1 MGNNV
6 EIPSWLE
13 GLPLAPSF
21 RPTDTEFADPI
32 AYISRIEKE
41 ASAFGICKIIPP
53 LPKPSKKYVFSNL
66 NKSLSKSPDLG
77 CDVDLPNVNNSLKTG
92 CRVGSNDGEA
102 RGFFTTRHQELG
114 QTVKRTKGMVNSD
127 NLQLGVHKQVWQSG
141 EVYTLE
147 QFESKSKA
155 FARGLLSMIKEVS
168 PLVIEALFWKAALEK
183 PIYVEYANDVPGSG
197 FGEPEGQFHRRRRKM
212 KSWKSYRSRGRDGC
226 KDNEIDSVRSSH
238 NGEVRDASVKDDPKT
253 CLETSNSSTTSSTM
267 PLDNNSQSS
276 RRKSVNGSAD
286 VEGTAGW
293 KLSNSPWNLQVIARS
308 PGSLTRFMPDDIPGV
323 TSPMVYIGMLFSW
336 FAWHVEDH
344 ELHSMNYLHTGA
356 AKTWYAVP
364 GDYAFAFE
372 EVIRDE
378 AYGGNID
385 RLAALALLGEKTTLV
400 TPEVIVASGIPCCRL
415 VQNPGEFVV
424 TFPRAYHVGFS
435 HGFNCGEAANF
446 GTPKWLKVAKE
457 AAVRRAAMNYLPML
471 SHQQLLYLLTMSFVS
486 SVASSTF
493 VVMSLCLVS
502 VKIMAQIISNFSCVV
517 PDLFDARVPRSLL
530 PGARS
535 SRLRDR
541 QKEERELLVKKAFIE
556 DILIENNTLSTL
568 LGRESSI
575 YAVLWH
581 PDLLPCPSKDIQL
594 ATVTEAVNSEPG
606 ENGSHIQSE
615 KNNNQN
621 NMLDEMSLY
630 METLNDL
637 YSDDHDLSDFQIDSG
652 TLACVACGILG
663 FPFMS
668 VVQLSKRAAMDI
680 LPANHDSVH
689 EGLGVLEPKDTHPFI
704 DLDGTVSS
712 SVSEDPSL
720 VPEISVPQKDL
731 PVPSVTKF
739 TRRWNTSSKFLR
751 PRIFCLEHAL
761 QIEEL
766 LRSKGGA
773 NILVICHSDYQKI
786 KAHATVIAEEIG
798 TPFNY
803 TDVQFDSV
811 SQEDLHLIDL
821 AIDDGEHDE
830 CNEDWTTKLGINLQH
845 FVKVRKNSSSKGV
858 QHALSL
864 GGLFSERSPSSDF
877 SKIKWKSRRRRSKAK
892 LNPPGQSKLC
902 QSIEIKTDEVSGE
915 KLNDIV
921 VKGKEQI
928 IQYTRRKS
936 KLKPDSSIG
945 ENSGH
950 GRPRKLL
957 PGEVSAATYDNLGEH
972 NRSNS
977 DISSCNIVDNGSIS
991 SGLVLSPIGMSERLH
1006 EIQVLDAT
1014 RDEKLNYSPSR
1025 VADSLAS
1032 ATVVVDSIEQIEIVR
1047 SKELNMEGETSCMA
1061 TCNSAEMRENIK
1073 DTCNSGEKIE
1083 ISFAEKC
1090 SSQDVTSGNR
1100 CDIRKDRIMD
1110 NGITNG
1116 TCDLASEGQ
1125 DDIATDRDV
1134 SMNEVSDVVNSA
1146 TFNVAPS
1153 LESFD
1158 ALIEDTVVDNSSMN
1172 NKVCVHVTDD
1182 EVRLDML
1189 ATNGK
1194 NDDEPSVRMMNQP
1207 EGQDDIATDRDVS
1220 MNEVSDVVNSAT
1232 FHVAPPSVESFDAL
1246 IENTVVVNSSTYNK
1260 VCDLVTD
1267 NEVRLDMQ
1275 ATNGKND
1282 DEPSVRMMNELE
1294 GQDDIATDRDI
1305 SMNGV
1310 SDVVNS
1316 ATFHVAPPSVES
1328 FDALIEDTVI
1338 DNSSTNNKVCDL
1350 VIDNEVQLDMQ
1361 ATNGK
1366 NDDEPSVRMMNQPDS
1381 VSVESSGKECPDIPR
1396 GNCAKEDLGVDMM
1409 LDPEIQP
1416 KFHTASRTSVDEL
1429 VSGSI
1434 LQIEGNQLIAASVEA
1449 CSELRNGVCVEE
1461 EFGCDVTRENEPPG
1475 DAQTSNATNEEPN
1488 PSSLAATNLPIP
1500 AVIKTYSRT
1509 RRGSCSREKL
1519 LHGNELCSSKGNREQ
1534 ESNKSTV
1541 EDADSNAG
1549 KGRKRNREVDPE
1561 TEDRFDFSGFIRS
1574 PCERLRPRAACNR
1587 GVDTRKMPEEE
1598 EPVMKTSRKASN
1610 VLALCQDKK
1619 KNVKVGNYR
1628 CDLDGCRMRFETK
1641 RELSLHKS
1649 NRCPHEG
1656 CRKRFS
1662 SHKYAVIHLRVH
1674 DDDRPLKCPWEGCG
1688 MSFKWA
1694 WARTEHIRVH
1704 TGERPYQCKVEGCGL
1719 SFRFVSDISRH
1730 RRKTGHYENISP

>member
-1 MGNNV
+1 
-6 EIPSWLE
+6 
-13 GLPLAPSF
+13 
-21 RPTDTEFADPI
+21 
-32 AYISRIEKE
+32 
-41 ASAFGICKIIPP
+41 
-53 LPKPSKKYVFSNL
+53 
-66 NKSLSKSPDLG
+66 
-77 CDVDLPNVNNSLKTG
+77 
-92 CRVGSNDGEA
+92 
-102 RGFFTTRHQELG
+102 
-114 QTVKRTKGMVNSD
+114 
-127 NLQLGVHKQVWQSG
+127 
-141 EVYTLE
+141 
-147 QFESKSKA
+147 
-155 FARGLLSMIKEVS
+155 
-168 PLVIEALFWKAALEK
+168 
-183 PIYVEYANDVPGSG
+183 
-197 FGEPEGQFHRRRRKM
+197 
-212 KSWKSYRSRGRDGC
+212 
-226 KDNEIDSVRSSH
+226 
-238 NGEVRDASVKDDPKT
+238 
-253 CLETSNSSTTSSTM
+253 
-267 PLDNNSQSS
+267 
-276 RRKSVNGSAD
+276 
-286 VEGTAGW
+286 
-293 KLSNSPWNLQVIARS
+293 
-308 PGSLTRFMPDDIPGV
+308 
-323 TSPMVYIGMLFSW
+323 
-336 FAWHVEDH
+336 
-344 ELHSMNYLHTGA
+344 
-356 AKTWYAVP
+356 
-364 GDYAFAFE
+364 
-372 EVIRDE
+372 
-378 AYGGNID
+378 
-385 RLAALALLGEKTTLV
+385 
-400 TPEVIVASGIPCCRL
+400 
-415 VQNPGEFVV
+415 
-424 TFPRAYHVGFS
+424 
-435 HGFNCGEAANF
+435 
-446 GTPKWLKVAKE
+446 
-457 AAVRRAAMNYLPML
+457 
-471 SHQQLLYLLTMSFVS
+471 
-486 SVASSTF
+486 
-493 VVMSLCLVS
+493 
-502 VKIMAQIISNFSCVV
+502 
-517 PDLFDARVPRSLL
+517 
-530 PGARS
+530 
-535 SRLRDR
+535 
-541 QKEERELLVKKAFIE
+541 
-556 DILIENNTLSTL
+556 
-568 LGRESSI
+568 
-575 YAVLWH
+575 
-581 PDLLPCPSKDIQL
+581 
-594 ATVTEAVNSEPG
+594 
-606 ENGSHIQSE
+606 
-615 KNNNQN
+615 
-621 NMLDEMSLY
+621 MLDEMSLY

-668 VVQLSKRAAMDI
+668 VIQLSKRAAMDI

-689 EGLGVLEPKDTHPFI
+689 EGSGVLEPKDTHPFI

-712 SVSEDPSL
+712 SVSEDPSP

-877 SKIKWKSRRRRSKAK
+877 SKIKWKSRRRRSKTK
-892 LNPPGQSKLC
+892 LNPLGQSKLC
-902 QSIEIKTDEVSGE
+902 QSIEIKTDEVLGE

-921 VKGKEQI
+921 VKRKEQI
-928 IQYTRRKS
+928 IQYSRRKS
-936 KLKPDSSIG
+936 KLKPDRSIG
-945 ENSGH
+945 ESSGH
-950 GRPRKLL
+950 GHPRKLL

-977 DISSCNIVDNGSIS
+977 DISSCDIVDNGSIS

-1006 EIQVLDAT
+1006 EILVLDAT

-1025 VADSLAS
+1025 VADSLAT
-1032 ATVVVDSIEQIEIVR
+1032 ANVVVDSIEQIEIVR
-1047 SKELNMEGETSCMA
+1047 SKELNMEAQTCCMA
-1061 TCNSAEMRENIK
+1061 TCDSAEMPENIK
-1073 DTCNSGEKIE
+1073 DACNSSEKIE

-1090 SSQDVTSGNR
+1090 SSQDVTSGIR

-1125 DDIATDRDV
+1125 DNIAIERDV

-1146 TFNVAPS
+1146 TFNVAPPS
-1153 LESFD
+1153 VESFD
-1158 ALIEDTVVDNSSMN
+1158 TLIEDTVVDNSSMN
-1172 NKVCVHVTDD
+1172 NKVCDLVTDN
-1182 EVRLDML
+1182 EGRLDMQ

-1194 NDDEPSVRMMNQP
+1194 NDDVPSVRMMNQP

-1220 MNEVSDVVNSAT
+1220 MNEVSDVVNSVT
-1232 FHVAPPSVESFDAL
+1232 FHVAPSSVESFDAL
-1246 IENTVVVNSSTYNK
+1246 IEDTVVVNSSTNNK

-1267 NEVRLDMQ
+1267 NEVPLDMR

-1282 DEPSVRMMNELE
+1282 DVPSVRMVNEPE
-1294 GQDDIATDRDI
+1294 GQDNIATDKDI
-1305 SMNGV
+1305 SMNEV

-1316 ATFHVAPPSVES
+1316 TIFHVAPPSVES
-1328 FDALIEDTVI
+1328 FDALIEDTVV
-1338 DNSSTNNKVCDL
+1338 DNSSTNNKACDL
-1350 VIDNEVQLDMQ
+1350 VIDKEVQLDMQ

-1381 VSVESSGKECPDIPR
+1381 VSVESSGQECAAADLCIVETMENEELWQGIHTIKESKEELVSGSVTCMEVDQPSPLSVKGCPDILR

-1409 LDPEIQP
+1409 LDHEIQP

-1449 CSELRNGVCVEE
+1449 CSELPNVVCAEE
-1461 EFGCDVTRENEPPG
+1461 ELGCDVTRDNEPLG

-1488 PSSLAATNLPIP
+1488 PSSLAAANLPIP

-1519 LHGNELCSSKGNREQ
+1519 LHGNELCSSKGNRVQ

-1549 KGRKRNREVDPE
+1549 KGRKRNREVEPE
-1561 TEDRFDFSGFIRS
+1561 TEGQFDFSGFIRS
-1574 PCERLRPRAACNR
+1574 PCERLRPRAACNS
-1587 GVDTRKMPEEE
+1587 GVYTSKMSEEE
-1598 EPVMKTSRKASN
+1598 EPVTKTTRKASN
-1610 VLALCQDKK
+1610 VLVQFQDKK
-1619 KNVKVGNYR
+1619 KTVKGGNYR

-1730 RRKTGHYENISP
+1730 RRKTGHYENISS